1 MSKYKDSIKKNT
13 SFLTFLNSKI
23 FKFLLFSCTLLVYPI
38 NLLAATNIN
47 TICGSSGDC
56 IINTNRTSIEI
67 QGNYTSITNDA
78 IITGSASSD
87 GSSSNDDAIKFVSST
102 SANDTIGTFTNNGSI
117 IVDRKSS
124 AIFWG
129 SGAALSIGTF
139 NNYGLIE
146 GSIELVDG
154 NSKIGTLNNYGTI
167 TGGISQGSGGNPTIG
182 VLNNYGD
189 IYLNSTNKSSNF
201 AHFIGNGSGNMGIK
215 IKLGDYHL
223 RINQDSSTFNNFA
236 GYTSAGFDTSHLVIA
251 DTTSKV
257 TLRDADSKLLISIG
271 SNFEL
276 NKDYALDKL
285 ITKLDGSD
293 YQIKVDGSSTNA
305 DLYSHLIT
313 TSSILNLSRNG
324 NYFRLSVDTDSGIGN
339 TFYKSNIQS
348 MNNLILNSQSIIFA
362 SNVRGSSSRVVRR
375 ISSIQGESY
384 EAKDVKE
391 NDRFYYDQNDARL
404 RQRQNLQRN
413 TQRRA
418 AGIGNINASKS
429 AASSK
434 YYFFFT
440 PFVTHNILNKNN
452 GVGASGLNYGFIS
465 GFNGML
471 GDSNTLGVH
480 LGFSYGGVS
489 GSKNSTTTTINT
501 MSTMLG
507 LHYKLDLVYDM
518 YIKAIGNFFYFLN
531 DISYAYAA
539 NTDKRKP
546 NALGFSGN
554 LYYGKDFNL
563 ASYGVFGLEAGVNY
577 QGIQSDN
584 INFENE
590 TYKSNLINLIY
601 LDIGTNYS
609 KIFSNDFG
617 FNLNL
622 GVKALMT
629 EAKSKVTII
638 GATTDFNIGA
648 DRFLGYFGAGASY
661 FINQKIELQ
670 LNYLG
675 SFGDKSISNSGFFNF
690 RIWW

>member
-1 MSKYKDSIKKNT
+1 MSKYKDSIKNIPL
-13 SFLTFLNSKI
+13 FLTFLNSKI
-23 FKFLLFSCTLLVYPI
+23 FKFFLFSCALSIYPI
-38 NLLAATNIN
+38 NLLAAKDISG
-47 TICGSSGDC
+47 ICSSGGDC
-56 IINTNRTSIEI
+56 IINTNQTSIEI

-78 IITGSASSD
+78 IITGSNTT
-87 GSSSNDDAIKFVSST
+87 GSGIDDAIKFTNT
-102 SANDTIGTFTNNGSI
+102 SAITIGTFTNNGSI
-117 IVDRKSS
+117 IADRKQS
-124 AIFWG
+124 AIFWDG
-129 SGAALSIGTF
+129 KIVTINTF
-139 NNYGLIE
+139 NNNGLIQ
-146 GSIELVDG
+146 GSIELTDS
-154 NSKIGTLNNYGTI
+154 NSKIGTFNNYGTI
-167 TGGISQGSGGNPTIG
+167 TGGISQSSGGIPEIG

-189 IYLNSTNKSSNF
+189 IYLNSNNKNNKYAHFSSSSSNM
-201 AHFIGNGSGNMGIK
+201 SIK

-223 RINQDSSTFNNFA
+223 RINQDSNTFNNFN
-236 GYTSAGFDTSHLVIA
+236 GYTSVDFDTSHLVIA
-251 DTTSKV
+251 DTSDNVKLNNTN
-257 TLRDADSKLLISIG
+257 SKLLISIG

-276 NKDYALDKL
+276 NKDYTLSKL
-285 ITKLDGSD
+285 ITTIDGND
-293 YQIKVDGSSTNA
+293 YQIKVDGSTSNA

-324 NYFRLSVDTDSGIGN
+324 NYFRISVDTDSGIGN

-362 SNVRGSSSRVVRR
+362 SNVRGSGSRVVRR

-391 NDRFYYDQNDARL
+391 NDRFYYDRNDIRL

-413 TQRRA
+413 TQRRVM
-418 AGIGNINASKS
+418 GTGNINASKS
-429 AASSK
+429 ATSSK

-452 GVGASGLNYGFIS
+452 GVGASGLNYGFVS

-480 LGFSYGGVS
+480 LGFNYGEVS

-539 NTDKRKP
+539 NIDKRKP

-554 LYYGKDFNL
+554 IYYGKDFKMQ
-563 ASYGVFGLEAGVNY
+563 SYGVFGLEAGVNY

-601 LDIGTNYS
+601 LDIGTNYN

>member
-13 SFLTFLNSKI
+13 SFLNSKI
-23 FKFLLFSCTLLVYPI
+23 FKFLLLSCALLVYPI
-38 NLLAATNIN
+38 NLAAIDIS
-47 TICGSSGDC
+47 TICGSSGSC
-56 IINTNRTSIEI
+56 IINTDYEN
-67 QGNYTSITNDA
+67 ITNDA
-78 IITGSASSD
+78 IMTNSDDTINFASS
-87 GSSSNDDAIKFVSST
+87 GNT
-102 SANDTIGTFTNNGSI
+102 STIGTFTNNGSI
-117 IVDRKSS
+117 IADRNSS
-124 AIFWG
+124 AILLG
-129 SGAALSIGTF
+129 SGVANIGIF
-139 NNYGLIE
+139 NNNGLIE
-146 GSIELVDG
+146 GSIELTDS
-154 NSKIGTLNNYGTI
+154 NSKIGTFNNYGTI
-167 TGGISQGSGGNPTIG
+167 TGGISQVSGGTAEIG

-189 IYLNSTNKSSNF
+189 IYLDSRAIDTSYY
-201 AHFIGNGSGNMGIK
+201 AHFGRRGNDMIK

-223 RINQDSSTFNNFA
+223 RINQDSSTFNNFT

-257 TLRDADSKLLISIG
+257 TLRDANSKLLISIG

-293 YQIKVDGSSTNA
+293 YQIKVDGSTA

-362 SNVRGSSSRVVRR
+362 SNVRGSGSRVVRR

-418 AGIGNINASKS
+418 TGIGNINASKS

>member
-1 MSKYKDSIKKNT
+1 MSKYKDSIKKIPL
-13 SFLTFLNSKI
+13 FLTFLNSKI

-38 NLLAATNIN
+38 NLAAIDIS
-47 TICGSSGDC
+47 TICGSSGSC
-56 IINTNRTSIEI
+56 IINTDYEN
-67 QGNYTSITNDA
+67 ITNDA
-78 IITGSASSD
+78 IMTNSDDTINFAGGS
-87 GSSSNDDAIKFVSST
+87 
-102 SANDTIGTFTNNGSI
+102 TIGTFTNNGSI
-117 IVDRKSS
+117 IADRNSS
-124 AIFWG
+124 AILLG
-129 SGAALSIGTF
+129 SGVANISIF
-139 NNYGLIE
+139 NNNGLIE
-146 GSIELVDG
+146 GSIELTDS
-154 NSKIGTLNNYGTI
+154 NSKIGTFNNYGTI
-167 TGGISQGSGGNPTIG
+167 TGGISQVSGGTAEIG

-189 IYLNSTNKSSNF
+189 IYLDSRAIDTSYY
-201 AHFIGNGSGNMGIK
+201 AHFGRRGSQVIK
-215 IKLGDYHL
+215 TKLGDYHL
-223 RINQDSSTFNNFA
+223 RINQDSSTFNSFA

-251 DTTSKV
+251 DTAATPQV

-362 SNVRGSSSRVVRR
+362 SNVRGSGSRVVRR

-418 AGIGNINASKS
+418 TGIGNINASKS
-429 AASSK
+429 ATSSK

>member
-13 SFLTFLNSKI
+13 SFLNSKI
-23 FKFLLFSCTLLVYPI
+23 FKFLLLSCALLVYPI
-38 NLLAATNIN
+38 NLVAININ
-47 TICGSSGDC
+47 TICNIVGSC
-56 IINTNRTSIEI
+56 TINTNYE
-67 QGNYTSITNDA
+67 NITNDA
-78 IITGSASSD
+78 IITNSDDTINFAAGS
-87 GSSSNDDAIKFVSST
+87 
-102 SANDTIGTFTNNGSI
+102 TIGTFTNNGSI
-117 IVDRKSS
+117 IANRNQS
-124 AIFWG
+124 AILLG
-129 SGAALSIGTF
+129 SGVANISIF
-139 NNYGLIE
+139 NNNGLIE
-146 GSIELVDG
+146 GSIELTDG

-167 TGGISQGSGGNPTIG
+167 TGGISQISGNAEIG

-189 IYLNSTNKSSNF
+189 IYLDSRAIDTSYY
-201 AHFIGNGSGNMGIK
+201 AHFGRRGSDMIK

-223 RINQDSSTFNNFA
+223 RINQDSSTFNNFT

-293 YQIKVDGSSTNA
+293 YQIKVEGSSTNA

-362 SNVRGSSSRVVRR
+362 SNVRGSGSRVVRR

-489 GSKNSTTTTINT
+489 GGKNSTTTTINT

-563 ASYGVFGLEAGVNY
+563 TSYGVFGLEAGVNY

>member
-1 MSKYKDSIKKNT
+1 MSKYKDSIKKYT

-23 FKFLLFSCTLLVYPI
+23 FKFLLFSCTLSIYPI
-38 NLLAATNIN
+38 NLLAVTNIN
-47 TICGSSGDC
+47 TICSSGGDC
-56 IINTNRTSIEI
+56 IINTNQTSIEI
-67 QGNYTSITNDA
+67 QGNYSSITNDA
-78 IITGSASSD
+78 IITGKNGNSSI
-87 GSSSNDDAIKFVSST
+87 DDAIKFISSGG
-102 SANDTIGTFTNNGSI
+102 TIGTFTNNGSI
-117 IVDRKSS
+117 IASRNQS
-124 AIFWG
+124 AIFWDG
-129 SGAALSIGTF
+129 KTVTINTF
-139 NNYGLIE
+139 NNNGLIE
-146 GSIELVDG
+146 GSIELTDS
-154 NSKIGTLNNYGTI
+154 NSKIDTFNNYGTI
-167 TGGISQGSGGNPTIG
+167 TGGISQTSGGNATIG

-189 IYLNSTNKSSNF
+189 IYLDIARIQNTKYAHINGGSNSIN
-201 AHFIGNGSGNMGIK
+201 
-215 IKLGDYHL
+215 IKLGDYHI
-223 RINQDSSTFNNFA
+223 RINQDSSTFNNFG
-236 GYTSAGFDTSHLVIA
+236 GYTNNTTDFDTSHLAIGGNIDYV
-251 DTTSKV
+251 K
-257 TLRDADSKLLISIG
+257 LRDADSKLLISIG
-271 SNFEL
+271 NNFEL
-276 NKDYALDKL
+276 NKDYALSKL
-285 ITKLDGSD
+285 IIKTDGSD
-293 YQIKVDGSSTNA
+293 YQIKVDGSTLNA

-324 NYFRLSVDTDSGIGN
+324 NHFRISVDTDSGIGN

-362 SNVRGSSSRVVRR
+362 SNVRGSGSRVVRR

-418 AGIGNINASKS
+418 MGTSNINASKS

-452 GVGASGLNYGFIS
+452 GVGASGLNYGFVS

-471 GDSNTLGVH
+471 GDNNTLGVH
-480 LGFSYGGVS
+480 LGFNYGEVS
-489 GSKNSTTTTINT
+489 GIKNSTTTTINT
-501 MSTMLG
+501 ISTMLG

-539 NTDKRKP
+539 NIDKRKP

-590 TYKSNLINLIY
+590 SYKSNLINLIY
-601 LDIGTNYS
+601 LDIGTNYN

>member
-23 FKFLLFSCTLLVYPI
+23 FKFLLLSCALLVYPI
-38 NLLAATNIN
+38 NLAAIDIS
-47 TICGSSGDC
+47 TICGSSGSC
-56 IINTNRTSIEI
+56 IINTDY
-67 QGNYTSITNDA
+67 GDITNDA
-78 IITGSASSD
+78 TITNSDDTINFASS
-87 GSSSNDDAIKFVSST
+87 GNTSN
-102 SANDTIGTFTNNGSI
+102 IGTFTNNGSI
-117 IVDRKSS
+117 IADRNSS
-124 AIFWG
+124 AILLG
-129 SGAALSIGTF
+129 SGVANISIF
-139 NNYGLIE
+139 NNNGLIE
-146 GSIELVDG
+146 GSIELTDS
-154 NSKIGTLNNYGTI
+154 NSKIGTFNNYGTI
-167 TGGISQGSGGNPTIG
+167 TGGISQVSGGTAEIG

-189 IYLNSTNKSSNF
+189 IYLYIIRNQSGKY
-201 AHFIGNGSGNMGIK
+201 AHINGGNENID
-215 IKLGDYHL
+215 IKLGDYHI
-223 RINQDSSTFNNFA
+223 RINQDSSTFNSFI
-236 GYTSAGFDTSHLVIA
+236 GYASNTDFDTSHLVIGGN
-251 DTTSKV
+251 DSTKV
-257 TLRDADSKLLISIG
+257 TLRDANSKLLISIG

-276 NKDYALDKL
+276 NKDYALNKL
-285 ITKLDGSD
+285 ITKSDGSD
-293 YQIKVDGSSTNA
+293 YQIKVDGSTA

-418 AGIGNINASKS
+418 TGIGNINASKS
-429 AASSK
+429 ATSSK